1 MGQVPDS
8 DYCRYCPDHFYR
20 TINGAPILSIIAQ
33 KTGIPA
39 KIPLNIF
46 PWLTPILEDN
56 EYASPKISIQK
67 YNRSL
72 KELSKKARFEEKV
85 LVVRQYMGR
94 KPQLEKEF
102 VPKYDLISSH
112 TCRRSFATNLYRMGF
127 SLSQIML
134 MTGHSTETQ
143 LRTYIGIDA
152 EENAEKISL
161 QIQEK
166 SHSLTQIH
174 SS

>member
-1 MGQVPDS
+1 M
-8 DYCRYCPDHFYR
+8 
-20 TINGAPILSIIAQ
+20 
-33 KTGIPA
+33 
-39 KIPLNIF
+39 
-46 PWLTPILEDN
+46 
-56 EYASPKISIQK
+56 QK
-67 YNRSL
+67 YNQSL
-72 KELSKKARFEEKV
+72 KELSKKAGFEERV

-94 KPQLEKEF
+94 KPRIEKEF
-102 VPKYDLISSH
+102 VPKYELISSH

-161 QIQEK
+161 QIQER